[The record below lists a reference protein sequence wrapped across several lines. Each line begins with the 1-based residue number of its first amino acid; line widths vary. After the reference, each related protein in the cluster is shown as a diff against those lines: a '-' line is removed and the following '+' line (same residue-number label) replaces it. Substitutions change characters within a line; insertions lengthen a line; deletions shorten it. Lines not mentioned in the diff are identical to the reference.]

1 MCIQGREELKVATLE
16 TNYHSLIKSP
26 VTVI

>member
-1 MCIQGREELKVATLE
+1 MCIQGREELMVATPE

-26 VTVI
+26 VTAI